1 MSEHTLLPEF
11 QKRRFLRQAGLLRVI
26 PPPYSVHILGFA
38 GSLRQDSYNRAL
50 LRAMLQP
57 ELLVFRAHE
66 KFDAQGSLT
75 DEPTRQ
81 FLAKFLG
88 ALAEWTTRFKTAPG

>member
-1 MSEHTLLPEF
+1 MP
-11 QKRRFLRQAGLLRVI
+11 
-26 PPPYSVHILGFA
+26 
-38 GSLRQDSYNRAL
+38 
-50 LRAMLQP
+50 QP

-66 KFDAQGSLT
+66 KFDAQGRLT

-88 ALAEWTTRFKTAPG
+88 ALAEWTTRFETAPG